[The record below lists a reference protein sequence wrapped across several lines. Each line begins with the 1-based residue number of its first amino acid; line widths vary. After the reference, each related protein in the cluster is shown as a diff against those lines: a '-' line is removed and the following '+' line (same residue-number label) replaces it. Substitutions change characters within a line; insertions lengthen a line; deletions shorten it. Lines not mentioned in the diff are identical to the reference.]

1 MAKVNEYAIAQ
12 DIKGNETALWYKVA
26 GIDASRKQLI
36 RVTEKLVN
44 RGWQVK
50 TKKANSAILLSPT
63 GKINTFTVT
72 KV

>member
-1 MAKVNEYAIAQ
+1 MAKVNNYAIAQ
-12 DIKGNETALWYKVA
+12 SIPNNSTKLWDNVA
-26 GIDASRKQLI
+26 GLDNGRNRLTDITD
-36 RVTEKLVN
+36 KLTN